1 MSSKA
6 LAGPKYVVNVRFN
19 QPGYKRHT
27 DDQPHANPE
36 LFHIKPH
43 EVLVREKKVHRKNRD
58 RITGVQSWC
67 QRNPAEFNKLYTFAG
82 VAETGQDAAH
92 RHSMQQGLAMCV
104 SGVVKA
110 FNESG
115 ALIKVG
121 DLLTFGPNQGRV
133 SQDGVPRKKQRVTFI
148 KYDKKNPNHRIRGIV
163 ARAESGARNLET
175 FDAHVFAHTQFADGN
190 KPTVADIYTL
200 SVPHVLDQD
209 DVDAIKVFWS
219 QAYDTP
225 GPGPAAGAVTGAN
238 RRGAILEFLGAMA
251 VLVPP
256 PGTLNRELNIAP
268 PPGAF
273 IAPAAAAVNEFYN
286 RVKAVH
292 GARGLD
298 FVRAHIN

>member
-67 QRNPAEFNKLYTFAG
+67 QRNPVAFNKLYTFAG

-148 KYDKKNPNHRIRGIV
+148 KYDKNNPNHRIRGIV

-225 GPGPAAGAVTGAN
+225 GPGPAGVAVTAMQRRQYILAFLDAALVAVPGDLENAMNGFAFGAPP
-238 RRGAILEFLGAMA
+238 A
-251 VLVPP
+251 P
-256 PGTLNRELNIAP
+256 PG
-268 PPGAF
+268 
-273 IAPAAAAVNEFYN
+273 AAAVNEFHN

-298 FVRAHIN
+298 FVRAHLN

>member
-148 KYDKKNPNHRIRGIV
+148 KYDKNNPNHRIRGIV

-200 SVPHVLDQD
+200 SVPHVLNQD

-219 QAYDTP
+219 QARGTP
-225 GPGPAAGAVTGAN
+225 GPVAGGVTAAN
-238 RRGAILEFLGAMA
+238 RRGAIRMYLSNA
-251 VLVPP
+251 VAAIL
-256 PGTLNRELNIAP
+256 PGNLNAELNVAAVGFIAP
-268 PPGAF
+268 PPAD
-273 IAPAAAAVNEFYN
+273 VNAFYN

>member
-133 SQDGVPRKKQRVTFI
+133 CQDGVPRKKQRVTFI
-148 KYDKKNPNHRIRGIV
+148 KYDKNNPNHRIRGIV

-219 QAYDTP
+219 QARGTP
-225 GPGPAAGAVTGAN
+225 SPTGAVTGLQ

-251 VLVPP
+251 VLVPVV
-256 PGTLNRELNIAP
+256 PGTLNSELNIL
-268 PPGAF
+268 PPGAAF
-273 IAPAAAAVNEFYN
+273 LPPAAAAVNAFYN

-298 FVRAHIN
+298 FVRAHLN